1 MTEVDMLKASAANVV
16 PVGIGGDLLA
26 KLQSGIANSRAQTV
40 VTGGKPFLRMLRD
53 GVWVY
58 GQKDEEVQ
66 EGSSWAINPLSLG
79 HGWCCWPKNDGG
91 GPNKMLG
98 EHMVPMFEPRPPK
111 PEPIEGF
118 PFTQQFSCEMRCLDG
133 EDQGTEV
140 LYKVNSVGGTN
151 AIQKLLEVIQRQLAD
166 NPAFPCPVVDLLTDH
181 YQHPQY
187 GKIYVPVFDVTGFCD
202 MNGRMQ
208 GDTQV
213 LPAAEVQK
221 EPEPEPDV
229 FSEPV
234 MVAQP
239 TKPAK
244 AATRAKEPLKAANVK
259 PPLKAANV
267 KPPLKSPKQP
277 PAPEAPAPTARR
289 RPVRR

>member
-1 MTEVDMLKASAANVV
+1 MTMSEVDKMKTAAATAVH

-26 KLQSGIANSRAQTV
+26 KLQTGIANSRAQTV

-58 GQKDEEVQ
+58 GQRDEEVQ

-79 HGWCCWPKNDGG
+79 HGWCCWPNNPDGG
-91 GPNKMLG
+91 SNKMLG

-151 AIQKLLEVIQRQLAD
+151 AIQKLLETIQRQLAD
-166 NPAFPCPVVDLLTDH
+166 NPAYPCPVVDLMTDH
-181 YQHPQY
+181 YDHPKY
-187 GKIYVPVFDVTGFCD
+187 GKIYVPVFDVVGFCD
-202 MNGRMQ
+202 MNGRVLQ
-208 GDTQV
+208 GNPQPI
-213 LPAAEVQK
+213 PAQSK
-221 EPEPEPDV
+221 PEPEPTKAAKPAR
-229 FSEPV
+229 EP
-234 MVAQP
+234 A
-239 TKPAK
+239 KPAK
-244 AATRAKEPLKAANVK
+244 PPVERPTRA
-259 PPLKAANV
+259 
-267 KPPLKSPKQP
+267 
-277 PAPEAPAPTARR
+277 APETPAPTARR

>member
-1 MTEVDMLKASAANVV
+1 MTNEVEKMKTAAAGVV

-40 VTGGKPFLRMLRD
+40 VTGDKPFLRMLRD
-53 GVWVY
+53 GSWVY
-58 GQKDEEVQ
+58 GQRDEEVQ
-66 EGSSWAINPLSLG
+66 EGSSWAVNPLSLG

-91 GPNKMLG
+91 GANKMLG

-151 AIQKLLEVIQRQLAD
+151 AIQKLLEAIQRQLAD
-166 NPAFPCPVVDLLTDH
+166 NPAFPCPVLDLQVDH

-187 GKIYVPVFDVTGFCD
+187 GKIYVPVFEVTGFCD

-213 LPAAEVQK
+213 LPAGTVQK
-221 EPEPEPDV
+221 EPEPDRPEPEAKT
-229 FSEPV
+229 EPV
-234 MVAQP
+234 KAA
-239 TKPAK
+239 KPAK
-244 AATRAKEPLKAANVK
+244 VPLKAAK
-259 PPLKAANV
+259 PPLK
-267 KPPLKSPKQP
+267 
-277 PAPEAPAPTARR
+277 APEAPAPTARR